1 MDDKRTNKLIP
12 KKRDKL
18 YKLSLRKNKTY
29 KSYDKYITY
38 RNTYNSLKRKA
49 KESSYYQKLLTQY
62 NN

>member
-1 MDDKRTNKLIP
+1 MTKGLINSST
-12 KKRDKL
+12 KKDKL

-49 KESSYYQKLLTQY
+49 KESYSIK
-62 NN
+62 NF